1 MLSTAFVSNTQPG
14 NCSCHVVRHIPRTCL
29 SSPWESVPS
38 NPLHPGP
45 SPLGTTVGSLKS
57 VSSSVC
63 FSSIIDL
70 QDGASSCYTT
80 WRFRISV
87 HFTMVTTI
95 SLVLIFH
102 QRYCAGID
110 SVPHTVC
117 FNTHNSLILQLEVRL
132 NRLHAFLS
140 SP

>member
-80 WRFRISV
+80 WRFRY
-87 HFTMVTTI
+87 FCA
-95 SLVLIFH
+95 FH
-102 QRYCAGID
+102 NGHHNKSNSNLSPKILCRYRLC
-110 SVPHTVC
+110 SPYRVFQYP
-117 FNTHNSLILQLEVRL
+117 QLTYF
-132 NRLHAFLS
+132 ATGS
-140 SP
+140 TS